1 MSRARHGRGIVV
13 SGALAQR
20 PGQGGHAAFLLQWL
34 LGLRRCGWDVLF
46 VDRLEPDM
54 LADGTPVE
62 RSPQWRWFRDVV
74 HGAGLSGRSA
84 LLYDRGRR
92 CLGLPREDVM
102 ARCQRAA
109 ALLDVMGYL
118 DDEAVLA
125 AVPHRAFVDIDPGF
139 PQMWQALGL
148 HNAFLGYDSFVTVGL
163 GVGQPG
169 CSIPTCGRS
178 WVTTL
183 PPVVLDWW
191 PADEIPTRSPARF
204 TSVGAWR
211 GPYGPVTYEGT
222 TYGLRVHEMRAL
234 SALPTLV
241 PEALFEIALD
251 LDDGDQADRALLE
264 DAGWRLLDPS
274 AHADTPGRYRAF
286 LRGSTAELQVA
297 KGMYVRSRSGWF
309 SERSAAYLACGRPVV
324 AQDTGWTGWLPSG
337 EGLIGYT
344 TLDGAAAAA
353 IDVAGDPARHA
364 KAARD
369 LAAEH
374 FDAVKV
380 LPTLLDRIGVA

>member
-1 MSRARHGRGIVV
+1 MSRAGRDRGIVV

-20 PGQGGHAAFLLQWL
+20 PGHGGHAAFLLQWL

-46 VDRLEPDM
+46 LDRLEPDM
-54 LADGTPVE
+54 LGADQAVD

-74 HGAGLSGRSA
+74 HGAGLSASSA

-92 CLGLPREDVM
+92 CLGLPREAVL

-148 HNAFLGYDSFVTVGL
+148 HDAFVGYDSFVTVGL
-163 GVGQPG
+163 GVGLPG
-169 CSIPTCGRS
+169 CTIPTCGRS
-178 WVTTL
+178 WVRTL

-191 PADEIPTRSPARF
+191 PASPISTRAPARF

-211 GPYGPVTYEGT
+211 GPFGPVTYDGT

-234 SALPTLV
+234 TSLPRLV
-241 PEALFEIALD
+241 TGSRFDIALD
-251 LDDGDQADRALLE
+251 LDEGDHADRALLE
-264 DAGWRLLDPS
+264 SGGWRLVDPRV
-274 AHADTPGRYRAF
+274 HAGTPGRYRRF
-286 LRGSTAELQVA
+286 LLGSTAELQVA

-309 SERSAAYLACGRPVV
+309 SERSAAYLASGRPVI
-324 AQDTGWTGWLPSG
+324 AQDTGWTSWLPSG
-337 EGLIGYT
+337 EGLLAYT

-353 IDVAGDPARHA
+353 MDVARDPERHG
-364 KAARD
+364 KAARG
-369 LAAEH
+369 LAAEL
-374 FDAVKV
+374 FDARTV
-380 LPTLLDRIGVA
+380 LPSLLDRIGVA